1 MPRRDLREKVYL
13 SLRRDLVSGAIPAT
27 ERLGEERLAELY
39 GVSRT
44 PVREALAR
52 LLADGLVMR
61 GDDGLY
67 PYRPHVGDL
76 ADLYELRTT
85 LELQGITR
93 VAAGSVPHDPHMLG
107 PVVEQWKRLRTTP
120 PEPDVDFVTQ
130 DELFHVTLLR
140 SAGNRALAD
149 ALETVNARIRPVRL
163 FGYVARDSV
172 VDTIDEHIAIGEAV
186 LAGKFDAARAL
197 LSSHIDLSQNV
208 VIDRATQALSMAR
221 FALSV
226 QN

>member
-1 MPRRDLREKVYL
+1 MTRSDLREKVYL
-13 SLRRDLVSGAIPAT
+13 SLRRDLVSGAISRT
-27 ERLGEERLAELY
+27 ERLGEERLAGLY

-76 ADLYELRTT
+76 ADLYELRIT

-93 VAAGSVPHDPHMLG
+93 IADGSISHDADVLG
-107 PVVEQWKRLRTTP
+107 PVVEQWKEMKSAP

-130 DELFHVTLLR
+130 DEMFHVALLT
-140 SAGNRALAD
+140 SAGNQALAD
-149 ALETVNARIRPVRL
+149 ALQAVNARIRPVRM
-163 FGYVARDSV
+163 FAYIAPDSV
-172 VDTIDEHIAIGEAV
+172 VAAIDDHIAIGESV
-186 LAGKFDAARAL
+186 LAGNLESARAL
-197 LSSHIDLSQNV
+197 LSSHIDVSQGV
-208 VIDRATQALSMAR
+208 VIDRANQALSMTR
-221 FALSV
+221 LALSV